1 MLFSFNSFHYIH
13 IHSNSSNSYS
23 IISYSFKFI
32 HFHSSIIIHGNCG
45 ISKSASRLHLRFV
58 VTISLFIINMV
69 SLRLQKRLA
78 ASILKCGQRK
88 VWMDPSEVND
98 IALANSR
105 QSVRK
110 LIKSGLVARKHQMM
124 HSRSRVQIRLEA
136 KGRGNH
142 TGYGKRHG
150 TMNARMPEKILWMR
164 RIRVLR
170 RLLRKYREA
179 GKIDK
184 HMYAHFYALAKGNRY
199 KTKRVLIEQIHK
211 KKGEDKKEK
220 QLAEQAAALLNAKRA
235 AMNATQ

>member
-1 MLFSFNSFHYIH
+1 MAFQKVHLDCIFDLWSLFQY
-13 IHSNSSNSYS
+13 
-23 IISYSFKFI
+23 
-32 HFHSSIIIHGNCG
+32 
-45 ISKSASRLHLRFV
+45 
-58 VTISLFIINMV
+58 FIINMV

>member
-1 MLFSFNSFHYIH
+1 MYLQIVVIFQYLF
-13 IHSNSSNSYS
+13 
-23 IISYSFKFI
+23 
-32 HFHSSIIIHGNCG
+32 
-45 ISKSASRLHLRFV
+45 L
-58 VTISLFIINMV
+58 NMV

-78 ASILKCGQRK
+78 ASVLKCGQRK
-88 VWMDPSEVND
+88 VWMDPSEVNE

-105 QSVRK
+105 QNIRK
-110 LIKSGLVARKHQMM
+110 LIKNGLVARKHQMM
-124 HSRSRVQIRLEA
+124 HSRSRVHIRHEA
-136 KGRGNH
+136 KARGNH

-150 TMNARMPEKILWMR
+150 TMNARIPEKVLWMR

-184 HMYAHFYALAKGNRY
+184 HMYAHFYALSKGNRY

-235 AMNATQ
+235 ALNAAQ